1 MEFIITNNPKVLSS
15 WPSARWVDG
24 GPLEV
29 FLECRRKVQEGYP
42 LLTHPL
48 VGDIHLLSNPFR
60 TVVLD
65 EKRREADLISLGWI
79 EESIERV
86 RLFHREPRGL
96 KYLEDYQTLDLDL
109 SRNAIDQNGPLK
121 REEIR

>member
-65 EKRREADLISLGWI
+65 EERREADLISLGWI
-79 EESIERV
+79 EESIERI
-86 RLFHREPRGL
+86 RLFHRELRGS

-109 SRNAIDQNGPLK
+109 SRNAIDQNEPQE
-121 REEIR
+121 REGVR